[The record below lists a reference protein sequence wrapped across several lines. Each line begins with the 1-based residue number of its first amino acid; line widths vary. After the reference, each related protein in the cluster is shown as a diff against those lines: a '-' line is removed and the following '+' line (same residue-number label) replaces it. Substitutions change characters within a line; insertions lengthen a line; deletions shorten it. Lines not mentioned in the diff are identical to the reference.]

1 MQLPSDNDD
10 ITSEK
15 ISKIKIFKDEKNLR
29 VINLKWLQ
37 DSRQQKLRKIELN
50 KVNGKRNKIN
60 YELMTKTEMQKMAN
74 DVLSSIYCH

>member
-60 YELMTKTEMQKMAN
+60 YELMTKSEMQKMAN

>member
-50 KVNGKRNKIN
+50 KVNAKRNKIN
-60 YELMTKTEMQKMAN
+60 YELMTKSEMQKMAN

>member
-1 MQLPSDNDD
+1 MQLPSDIDD
-10 ITSEK
+10 KTSEK

-50 KVNGKRNKIN
+50 KVNGKRKKIT
-60 YELMTKTEMQKMAN
+60 YELMAKTEMQKMAN

>member
-10 ITSEK
+10 KTSEK

-60 YELMTKTEMQKMAN
+60 YELMTKSEMQKMAN